1 MSNTYDAR
9 VSAIPLRGGNVA
21 LDFVNTAG
29 WHASDTP
36 SEWLESYVDLAMW
49 ADRAG
54 LHTSAEAGQL
64 VAAAER
70 SPREAERTRQRATAF
85 REALYRVCRAFVQA
99 TLAEEAD
106 VEVVR
111 AAYLDALAHSR
122 FAQTAD
128 GFALG
133 WDQAAPPLD
142 APLWRI
148 AIAATAFLQSG
159 DLVRT
164 RECAGAPCGWLF
176 VDRSKNHSRRW
187 CSSEECGNRERVKR
201 HLAKQ

>member
-1 MSNTYDAR
+1 MSQTHDAR
-9 VSAIPLRGGNVA
+9 ITAIPLRGGHIA

-29 WHASDTP
+29 WHASDAP
-36 SEWLESYVDLAMW
+36 SEWLESYTDLALW

-54 LHTSAEAGQL
+54 LHTSAESMHL
-64 VAAAER
+64 VAAAGR
-70 SPREAERTRQRATAF
+70 SPRDAERVRQRAIAF
-85 REALYRVCRAFVQA
+85 REALYRICGAFLQA

-106 VEVVR
+106 LEIVR
-111 AAYLDALAHSR
+111 STYLDALAHSR
-122 FAQTAD
+122 FAQTGE

-142 APLWRI
+142 APLWRL
-148 AIAATAFLQSG
+148 AIAATDFLQSD
-159 DLVRT
+159 DLART
-164 RECAGAPCGWLF
+164 RQCGSAPCGWLF

-201 HLAKQ
+201 HLARQ

>member
-1 MSNTYDAR
+1 MSNTHGSR
-9 VSAIPLRGGNVA
+9 VSAIPLRGGHVA

-29 WHASDTP
+29 WHASDEP
-36 SEWLESYVDLAMW
+36 SEWLESYADLAVW
-49 ADRAG
+49 AERAG
-54 LHTSAEAGQL
+54 LHTSAEARQL
-64 VAAAER
+64 LSAAER
-70 SPREAERTRQRATAF
+70 SPREAERTRQRATAY
-85 REALYRVCRAFVQA
+85 REALYRVCSAFVQG

-106 VEVVR
+106 VEAVR
-111 AAYLDALAHSR
+111 ATYLDALAHSR

-133 WDQAAPPLD
+133 WDQSAPPLD

-148 AIAATAFLQSG
+148 AIEATAFLQSG
-159 DLVRT
+159 DLART
-164 RECAGAPCGWLF
+164 LQCASAPCGWLF